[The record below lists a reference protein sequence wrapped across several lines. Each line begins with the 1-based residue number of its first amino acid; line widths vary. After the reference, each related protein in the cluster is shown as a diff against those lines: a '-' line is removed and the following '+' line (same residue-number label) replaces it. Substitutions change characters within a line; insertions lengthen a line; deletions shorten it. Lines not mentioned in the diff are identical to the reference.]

1 MEDMCRQSFLLATK
15 KKTKN
20 QKIAEKSSGP
30 SATYGSPVSSTHTTD
45 AKSLKVSSAESSGVF
60 VSPEI
65 KAPSINSYIFIKQN
79 NNMPPP
85 SAYLHV
91 DLLSL
96 TPYQKMC
103 TLSVCQKDWLKV
115 G

>member
-1 MEDMCRQSFLLATK
+1 MGAQWALHTQLMQSQL
-15 KKTKN
+15 N
-20 QKIAEKSSGP
+20 
-30 SATYGSPVSSTHTTD
+30 
-45 AKSLKVSSAESSGVF
+45 SAESSGVF

-65 KAPSINSYIFIKQN
+65 KAPSINSYIFIKHN